1 MQNSS
6 RLQDVR
12 YDLRGPVQNV
22 AKQMEAAGQRILRMN
37 LGDPAPFGLDAPESI
52 VVDMIHHLRGAQGY
66 SDSKGIFSARTAIS
80 QYYQTKGLMQ
90 IGVEDI
96 FIGNGVSELISM
108 TLQAFLEQ
116 GDQVLIPAPD
126 YPLWTASV
134 MLSGGKAVH
143 YACDEDNN
151 WWPDMADVEAK
162 ITDRTRAIVIINPNN
177 PTGAVYPR
185 HILEAFVDLARRHDL
200 VLFSDEIYEKILY
213 EDAVHIHTASV
224 AGDLPV
230 LTFSGLSKAYRMPG
244 YRAGWVAVTGNRAA
258 TAAYRESLSLLA
270 SLRLC
275 PNVPAQHAIQTSL
288 GGYQSIEDL
297 IKPGGR
303 LREQRDLACR
313 LLNEL
318 PGVSCVPAAGAMYLF
333 PKLDRELYPFDDD
346 EQFVLDLLQEQKI
359 LVSQGTAFHWPEPDH
374 FRFVILPAEEDIRD
388 AVNRIAQFLA
398 GHRRRPGTEGELN
411 GTVGEL
417 NGTVGELNGTGVQP
431 QEAASSLPE
440 PVTAESARA

>member
-6 RLQDVR
+6 RLNHVR
-12 YDLRGPVQNV
+12 YDLRGPVQHV
-22 AKQMEAAGQRILRMN
+22 AKQMEAEGHSILRMN
-37 LGDPAPFGLDAPESI
+37 LGDPAPFGLEAPESI

-108 TLQAFLEQ
+108 TLQAFLEI
-116 GDQVLIPAPD
+116 GDQVLIPSPD

-134 MLSGGKAVH
+134 MLSGGEAVH
-143 YACDEDNN
+143 YRCDEQNH
-151 WWPDMADVEAK
+151 WWPDMADLEAK
-162 ITDRTRAIVIINPNN
+162 ITERTRAIVIINPNN

-185 HILEAFVDLARRHDL
+185 HILEQFVELARRHDL
-200 VLFSDEIYEKILY
+200 VLFSDEIYEKIIF

-224 AGDLPV
+224 ADDLPV

-244 YRAGWVAVTGNRAA
+244 YRAGWVAISGRRTA
-258 TAAYRESLSLLA
+258 TAAYRESLELLA

-288 GGYQSIEDL
+288 GGYQSINDL
-297 IKPGGR
+297 VKPGGR

-313 LLNEL
+313 LLNQI
-318 PGVSCVPAAGAMYLF
+318 PGVSTVPAAGAMYLF
-333 PKLDRELYPFDDD
+333 PKLDPAVYPFSND

-359 LVSQGTAFHWPEPDH
+359 LVSHGTAFHWPAHDH
-374 FRFVILPAEEDIRD
+374 FRFVILPSEEDIRE
-388 AVNRIAQFLA
+388 AVRRIGTFLA
-398 GHRRRPGTEGELN
+398 TYRSRNDDGGPDRVQDGPEGAAEPAGGTADL
-411 GTVGEL
+411 TRS
-417 NGTVGELNGTGVQP
+417 P
-431 QEAASSLPE
+431 AA
-440 PVTAESARA
+440 AD

>member
-1 MQNSS
+1 MRPMQNSS
-6 RLQDVR
+6 RLQNIR
-12 YDLRGPVQNV
+12 YDLRGPVQHV
-22 AKQMEAAGQRILRMN
+22 AKQMEAAGQRILKMN
-37 LGDPAPFGLDAPESI
+37 LGDPAPFGLEAPESI

-80 QYYQTKGLMQ
+80 QYYQTRGLMQ

-108 TLQAFLEQ
+108 TLQAFLEP
-116 GDQVLIPAPD
+116 GDQVLIPSPD

-134 MLSGGKAVH
+134 MLSGGEAVH
-143 YACDEDNN
+143 YACDEENN
-151 WWPDMADVEAK
+151 WWPDMADLEAK

-185 HILEAFVDLARRHDL
+185 HILEQFADLARRHEL

-213 EDAVHIHTASV
+213 KDAVHIHTASV

-244 YRAGWVAVTGNRAA
+244 YRAGWVAVTGKRAD
-258 TAAYRESLSLLA
+258 TAAYRESLELLA

-288 GGYQSIEDL
+288 GGYQSIGDL
-297 IKPGGR
+297 VKPGGR
-303 LREQRDLACR
+303 LAEQGDLACR
-313 LLNEL
+313 LLNEI

-333 PKLDRELYPFDDD
+333 PKLDREMYPFDDD
-346 EQFVLDLLQEQKI
+346 EKFVLDLLEEQKI
-359 LVSQGTAFHWPEPDH
+359 LVSQGTAFHWPTPDH
-374 FRFVILPAEEDIRD
+374 FRFVILPAEDDIRD
-388 AVNRIAQFLA
+388 AVNRIASFLA
-398 GHRRRPGTEGELN
+398 SHRRTPGTAGSAQTADGGIL
-411 GTVGEL
+411 
-417 NGTVGELNGTGVQP
+417 
-431 QEAASSLPE
+431 E
-440 PVTAESARA
+440 PAGADVSGD